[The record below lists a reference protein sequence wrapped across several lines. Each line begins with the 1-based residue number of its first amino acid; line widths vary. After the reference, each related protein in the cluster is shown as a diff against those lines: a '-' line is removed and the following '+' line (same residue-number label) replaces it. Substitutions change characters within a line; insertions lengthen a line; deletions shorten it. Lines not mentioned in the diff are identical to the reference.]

1 MIMKKKWIESNKL
14 HALTKL
20 SAGCILALSVSMPLW
35 AQDSQEERNTEA
47 DDRYD
52 AGQLEEVVVTSA
64 RRRDENVQDVPIAV
78 SLLTDKF
85 LEDNNIMDLG
95 DISNVVPN
103 AVISAGRATNST
115 IIAYIRGVGQNDP
128 LWGFEPAVGIYM
140 DDVFIARPQ
149 GALLDVYDVQ
159 SIEVLRGPQGTLYGK
174 NTLSGA
180 IKYNTRDIV
189 GDTYARADVTVGSYS
204 QLDVKASA
212 STGLTDSF
220 YIGGS
225 VAYLSRDGY
234 GEIVDSG
241 TPRLYNKVGQDVS
254 NKDLLAARFNATFL
268 LGENTQLKF
277 AVDTVKD
284 DSNARGSQRLNDNWV
299 APLESRYDTMTD
311 LPVTAEKVTMTGGS
325 VKLESTLSDSWG
337 MKLIGAYRESDTDSY
352 IDFETL
358 NQPVFNVL
366 GQYND
371 NQSSFEAQ
379 FNYEGDRLAAVM
391 GAFYYDG
398 DACGSFNVV
407 LGLFGITDLTDGCV
421 NTKSTSI
428 YGDASYAIT
437 DKLNLS
443 LGGRWNQD
451 DKTASV
457 FVARYLGVLTGYET
471 ALDPNNIPSNLT
483 RIGVSSDYTNSNTF
497 DDFTPRISLD
507 YAFNDNVMSYVSYT
521 NGFKSGGF
529 DMRGN
534 QAAFPATVDGYD
546 SESVDNYEI
555 GLKTTS
561 FDGRLMFNVTAF
573 YADYSDVQITTQ
585 SFVVIN
591 GIPTNVTAVQN
602 AGKQVNQGLEFES
615 VWSPN
620 EFFRLSAMV
629 GLLDADI
636 TEFLSSDPANP
647 GEIIDISGSVDPL
660 FSPDMTVQV
669 SPELFWGM
677 GDGEGYARLSYS
689 YTDDIKTM
697 NLPPSVGDQPAYGL
711 LGATL
716 AYTTGSGNWRF
727 ALNGSNLTDEEYL
740 QAGYDFGPA
749 INYISQLGFYGAPRT
764 YSLSATFTY

>member
-1 MIMKKKWIESNKL
+1 MIIKTKWHELNKVNKL
-14 HALTKL
+14 TRL
-20 SAGCILALSVSMPLW
+20 SASCMLALSVSLPVW
-35 AQDSQEERNTEA
+35 AQDTESDADGTRQEQYGSGA
-47 DDRYD
+47 
-52 AGQLEEVVVTSA
+52 LEEVIVTSA
-64 RRRDENVQDVPIAV
+64 RRREEDVQDVPIAV
-78 SLLTDKF
+78 SILTDKF

-189 GDTYARADVTVGSYS
+189 GDTYARADATVGSYG
-204 QLDVKASA
+204 QLDVKGSV
-212 STGLTDSF
+212 STGLTDNF
-220 YIGGS
+220 YVGAS

-234 GEIVDSG
+234 GQVVDDVA
-241 TPRLYNKVGQDVS
+241 PRPFNKVGQDVS
-254 NKDLLAARFNATFL
+254 NKDLLAARVNATWL
-268 LGENTQLKF
+268 LSENTKLKF
-277 AVDTVKD
+277 ALDTVED
-284 DSNARGSQRLNDNWV
+284 DSNARGSRRLNSNYGP
-299 APLESRYDTMTD
+299 PLKSRYDTRTD

-325 VKLESTLSDSWG
+325 IKLESTLSENWD
-337 MKLIGAYRESDTDSY
+337 MKLIGAYRESDTKSF

-358 NQPVFNVL
+358 NAPIFNVL

-371 NQSSFEAQ
+371 NQTSFEAQ
-379 FNYEGDRLAAVM
+379 FNFQNDRWAAVM

-421 NTKSTSI
+421 NTESVSVF
-428 YGDASYAIT
+428 GDATYAIN
-437 DKLNLS
+437 DKWNLS
-443 LGGRWNQD
+443 VGGRWNQD
-451 DKTASV
+451 DKKASV
-457 FVARYLGVLTGYET
+457 FVARYLGVLTGYQT
-471 ALDPNNIPSNLT
+471 ALDPNNIPPNLL
-483 RIGVSSDYTNSNTF
+483 RLAVSSDYTNSKTF

-507 YAFNDNVMSYVSYT
+507 YEINDNVMTYVSYT

-534 QAAFPATVDGYD
+534 QAAFPDTVDGYG
-546 SESVDNYEI
+546 SESVDNYEL

-561 FDGRLMFNVTAF
+561 LGGKLIFNVTAF

-585 SFVVIN
+585 EFVVIN
-591 GIPTNVTAVQN
+591 GIPTNVTAVLN
-602 AGKQVNQGLEFES
+602 AGEQVNKGLEFETM
-615 VWSPN
+615 WMPN
-620 EFFRLSAMV
+620 EYFRLSAMV
-629 GLLDADI
+629 GLLDAEI

-647 GEIIDISGSVDPL
+647 GNIIDISNNVEPL
-660 FSPDMTVQV
+660 FSPDMTGQLT
-669 SPELFWGM
+669 SEFFWGM
-677 GDGEGYARLSYS
+677 GNGEGYGRVGYS
-689 YTDDIKTM
+689 YIDDIKTM
-697 NLPPSVGDQPAYGL
+697 NLIPSVGDQPGYGL
-711 LGATL
+711 FDATL
-716 AYTTGSGNWRF
+716 AYTTGDGRWRF
-727 ALNGSNLTDEEYL
+727 ALNGNNLTDEEYL

-749 INYISQLGFYGAPRT
+749 INFISQIGFFGAPRT
-764 YSLSATFTY
+764 FSLTATFTY